1 MSVTLTAQPLEAVPA
16 GNCSKYALQLSSAGT
31 GNLVYS
37 IGYEFYVGGEKLA
50 GLEEIGWTGAAEDFN
65 PANILRSQV
74 KATLMGYYAS
84 SAIPDPTAVQQFY
97 LKYGQLEYNTET
109 CDKQTAL
116 GNQSATRYAVSSIF
130 PWYIDP
136 TVINGSDPVVLT
148 ERPSRIQIYTNQRDW
163 IHVWRKSGAIGVR
176 YRGYNYAGILVRES
190 VTNRTANRQVYIFP
204 VGPGNGF
211 FPWDPD
217 IAYYDIEVHNQPI
230 ASQDDDADI
239 ALIESEPMDVGIQA
253 IIWSCRFVV
262 ASCENQAAPNDEI
275 YFEEPLGG
283 YSGLKFLEVQGRS
296 AITSSRYRAG
306 VPCGVA
312 FPGEGQNY
320 GTTRYR
326 IEAYSGFQVRTE
338 LEYTDG
344 IDRWLNAFFSAR
356 NHYRKFQMPD
366 GTFAYEKAILSDG
379 SYNILNN
386 RETVVVEATFDS
398 HLSRV

>member
-1 MSVTLTAQPLEAVPA
+1 M
-16 GNCSKYALQLSSAGT
+16 
-31 GNLVYS
+31 VYS

-65 PANILRSQV
+65 PAHILRGQV
-74 KATLMGYYAS
+74 KAALMGYNVS
-84 SAIPDPTAVQQFY
+84 SAAADPTAVRQFY

-109 CDKQTAL
+109 CDKVTAL
-116 GNQSATRYAVSSIF
+116 GNQSATRYAVSAIF

-136 TVINGSDPVVLT
+136 AAINGSAPVVLS

-176 YRGYNYAGILVRES
+176 YRGYDFAGNLVRES

-217 IAYYDIEVHNQPI
+217 IAYYDIEVHDTTV
-230 ASQDDDADI
+230 ASPDDDADI
-239 ALIESEPMDVGIQA
+239 ALLESMDVGIQA

-283 YSGLKFLEVQGRS
+283 YAGMKFLKVQDRS
-296 AITSSRYRAG
+296 SVTSRRYRAG
-306 VPCGVA
+306 LPCGVE
-312 FPGEGQNY
+312 FPGAGQSY
-320 GTTRYR
+320 GTTRYSP
-326 IEAYSGFQVRTE
+326 EAFTGFQMRTE

-356 NHYRKFQMPD
+356 NHYRKFRMPD
-366 GTFAYEKAILSDG
+366 GSFAYEKAILTDG